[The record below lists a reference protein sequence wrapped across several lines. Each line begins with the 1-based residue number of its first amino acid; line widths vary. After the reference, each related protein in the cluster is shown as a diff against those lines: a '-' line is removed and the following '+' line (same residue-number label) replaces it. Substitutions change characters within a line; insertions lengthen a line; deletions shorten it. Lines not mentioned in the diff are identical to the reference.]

1 MEILSAVN
9 DFVLAA
15 GTSGDSLA
23 KGIRNFVGPIL
34 LLVMGIVAIT
44 FLFRREM
51 TQFVIFLVIAI
62 VVAIIFYAPDVIKNI
77 AKGVEGGTG
86 TKGSWK

>member
-1 MEILSAVN
+1 MELLFSVN
-9 DFVLAA
+9 DFIVGAT
-15 GTSGDSLA
+15 GNSLA
-23 KGIRNFVGPIL
+23 DGIRNFIGPIL

-51 TQFVIFLVIAI
+51 TQFLIFLVISI

-77 AKGVEGGTG
+77 ARGVEKGTG
-86 TKGSWK
+86 TGGKWK

>member
-1 MEILSAVN
+1 MELIFSVN
-9 DFVLAA
+9 DFIVGA
-15 GTSGDSLA
+15 TSGDGLA
-23 KGIRNFVGPIL
+23 KGIRNFIGPIL
-34 LLVMGIVAIT
+34 LLVMGIVSIT

-51 TQFVIFLVIAI
+51 TQFLIFLVISI

-77 AKGVEGGTG
+77 AQGVEKGTG